1 MWSIWLRSFGMR
13 PPAGDFDYE
22 AGGAGYARIRQP
34 DPRIESRVHA
44 ALGDARTVLNVGA
57 GAGSYEPLDRH
68 VVAVEPSAQMR
79 SQRPR
84 HLAPAVDATAERLPF
99 DDGAFDAS
107 MAMITIHQWP
117 ELEQGLAELRRVTA
131 GPVVVLTFDPTAL
144 PGFWLSEWARPFM
157 EMEAK
162 RMPPIDQ
169 VVASLA
175 PAGGGGSADVQ
186 VVPLPLDCT
195 DGFAESFYGRPEE
208 LLRDEV
214 RRAQSAWG
222 FLEPGEEQAIV
233 ERLGAA
239 LESGEW
245 DERFAHL
252 RTQPTYEG
260 SVRLVISNP

>member
-1 MWSIWLRSFGMR
+1 MR

-22 AGGAGYARIRQP
+22 AGGVGYAQVRRP
-34 DPRIESRVHA
+34 DPRIEQQVHA
-44 ALGDARTVLNVGA
+44 ALGDARTLLNVGA

-79 SQRPR
+79 AQRPR
-84 HLAPAVDATAERLPF
+84 HLAPAVEAVAEDLPF
-99 DDGAFDAS
+99 DDGAFDAA

-117 ELEQGLAELRRVTA
+117 DLVVGLAELRRVTL
-131 GPVVVLTFDPTAL
+131 GPVVVLTFDPSAL
-144 PGFWLSEWARPFM
+144 PGFWLSEWAGDFM
-157 EMEAK
+157 RHEAR

-169 VVASLA
+169 VVAGLA
-175 PAGGGGSADVQ
+175 PAGGGTADVQ
-186 VVPLPLDCT
+186 QVPLPLDCT

-222 FLEPGEEQAIV
+222 FLEPGEEEQIV
-233 ERLGAA
+233 QRLRAA

-245 DERFAHL
+245 DERFGHL

-260 SVRLVISNP
+260 SVRLVVSRPT